1 MLIFFPARHFFVW
14 HKLPPPPE
22 PVDRIISA
30 SHMGDIIV
38 QVASNKK
45 FICDLDN
52 EKECWTEIDYEPVV
66 FGEVLC
72 FIDNCPDTH
81 TRQIIK
87 ARG

>member
-14 HKLPPPPE
+14 HKLPPSPE